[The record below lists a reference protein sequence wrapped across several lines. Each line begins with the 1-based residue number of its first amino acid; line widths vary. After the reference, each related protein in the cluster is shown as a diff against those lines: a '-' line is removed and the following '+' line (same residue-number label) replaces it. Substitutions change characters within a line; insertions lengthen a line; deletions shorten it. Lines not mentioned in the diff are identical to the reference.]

1 MASKQINNNENAKEE
16 QEKKNNKT
24 KQLMIKTNNSEI
36 EDKLKNNLRCIPY
49 MAVLYSLANIIDG
62 RLIIAATSKTKYT
75 QQSKTIREK
84 KVCVLE
90 CAVLENVRLFFCVFY
105 GFNRAA
111 ASIHFI

>member
-90 CAVLENVRLFFCVFY
+90 CAVLENVRFFLRLLWIQSC
-105 GFNRAA
+105 
-111 ASIHFI
+111 SC